1 MPSAALVARAGI
13 VVAGVEGVVIVDV
26 DHVVDAVEVRHEFAG
41 CSGPS
46 AVQEHRGAA
55 VVDDVRDL
63 VRREPGGDRC
73 VAVAGV
79 VACPDEDGELGPVL
93 DAERNRVAGAQPE
106 IVEHV
111 GGGDRS
117 PAQLGPRGGLARG
130 GHDQRRRVGTAVR
143 RGGRG
148 VPCPIGAQPAVAEA
162 IRSIAI
168 SRCAICSAAVR
179 PCGARRRQS
188 TPAAA

>member
-1 MPSAALVARAGI
+1 M
-13 VVAGVEGVVIVDV
+13 IVDV
-26 DHVVDAVEVRHEFAG
+26 DHVVDAAELRHERTG
-41 CSGPS
+41 CSGRS
-46 AVQEHRGAA
+46 AVQEHRRAA
-55 VVDDVRDL
+55 VADDVGDL
-63 VRREPGGDRC
+63 VRCQPGGDRR

-79 VACPDEDGELGPVL
+79 VAGPDEDSELGPVL
-93 DAERNRVAGAQPE
+93 DAERNRVAGAQSE

-117 PAQLGPRGGLARG
+117 PAQLSPRGGLAG
-130 GHDQRRRVGTAVR
+130 GSHDQRRRVGPT
-143 RGGRG
+143 GGVNAG
-148 VPCPIGAQPAVAEA
+148 VCHAQPAVAEA

-168 SRCAICSAAVR
+168 SRCAICSPAVR